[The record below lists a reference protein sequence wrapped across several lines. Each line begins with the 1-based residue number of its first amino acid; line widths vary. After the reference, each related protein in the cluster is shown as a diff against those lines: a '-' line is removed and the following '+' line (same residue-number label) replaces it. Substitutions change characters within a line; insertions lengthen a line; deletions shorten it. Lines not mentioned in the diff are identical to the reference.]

1 MEEKK
6 IEIITKN
13 SDGLFNK
20 ITVEILEDGSLNK
33 TGDEIA
39 NITLEGDID
48 YIDTSSLN
56 KLDSGDGHDYAEFYV
71 NISDEHEDFDAVQE
85 EVLRTG
91 SYLDEV
97 GSSLSDQ
104 DEDDHDSFIE
114 NLRAKSCAYSP
125 KTKFFL

>member
-114 NLRAKSCAYSP
+114 NL
-125 KTKFFL
+125 TKDNN

>member
-1 MEEKK
+1 MEDKK

-39 NITLEGDID
+39 NTLLEGDKD
-48 YIDTSSLN
+48 FIDTSNLTE
-56 KLDSGDGHDYAEFYV
+56 LDLGDGHEHGKVFA
-71 NISDEHEDFDAVQE
+71 NIPEEHKDFDAVQE

-114 NLRAKSCAYSP
+114 NL
-125 KTKFFL
+125 TKDNN